1 MDEFKLAIWWP
12 LRLLPDEIDLMLK
25 SELIQTLLEKKS
37 LRCRMYE
44 NEKGANILRMTHV
57 EPHKPHLYITHI
69 EKDTVLPGYTATCEI
84 PDVYGWK
91 EIFQSFTQP
100 VVYPVLIKTKDK
112 SLGMLGQNN
121 FVICHFKLVEYDK
134 VDKLG
139 SSYGGINYPYP
150 ERWAYPEN
158 TSLIYIDGPEKSLA
172 QSLQEEHDKRR
183 NNPFFVDNK
192 HTQTTKATQMEKLYI
207 DFNKIPDGENVVNL
221 PTLKEIT
228 SDRKLSSEIVDQF
241 ANMDLNDT
249 SEDVAD
255 TSPMKLFRILI
266 SDNQDHYVHF
276 GISIIV
282 KAENIYNAYMKFW
295 ENIINDKNIDF
306 SDGEADPLFE
316 NDHFSN
322 WVIDTYDDKYITY
335 ERPGKNFK
343 IRVEEL
349 DLSKGYAL
357 VGDWST

>member
-12 LRLLPDEIDLMLK
+12 LRLLPDEIDFMLK

-44 NEKGANILRMTHV
+44 NEKGVNILRMTHV
-57 EPHKPHLYITHI
+57 EPHKPHLYITNI

-100 VVYPVLIKTKDK
+100 VVYPVLIKTTDK

-150 ERWAYPEN
+150 ERWTYPEN

-172 QSLQEEHDKRR
+172 QHLQEEYDERRKKLIDKIKNGDTEFNNISGDGGPTMDYRIQSYNDYGAHGPIKPLVLVEGESKPDRHNKKHRDFPLKAKRYLVGFDEHGNDIWQDIKHDK
-183 NNPFFVDNK
+183 
-192 HTQTTKATQMEKLYI
+192 
-207 DFNKIPDGENVVNL
+207 
-221 PTLKEIT
+221 
-228 SDRKLSSEIVDQF
+228 
-241 ANMDLNDT
+241 T
-249 SEDVAD
+249 SENE
-255 TSPMKLFRILI
+255 TNEQNKE
-266 SDNQDHYVHF
+266 
-276 GISIIV
+276 G
-282 KAENIYNAYMKFW
+282 
-295 ENIINDKNIDF
+295 
-306 SDGEADPLFE
+306 
-316 NDHFSN
+316 
-322 WVIDTYDDKYITY
+322 
-335 ERPGKNFK
+335 GK
-343 IRVEEL
+343 
-349 DLSKGYAL
+349 
-357 VGDWST
+357 